1 MKKRLEL
8 AAERETVIALRERYT
23 KLSERRAC
31 GLVGLRW
38 SSFRYEGGWRV
49 QDEELTATLKTLA
62 LEQPRYGYRR
72 LAVDT
77 SIPSA

>member
-1 MKKRLEL
+1 M
-8 AAERETVIALRERYT
+8 VIALRERYT
-23 KLSERRAC
+23 EMSERRAC
-31 GLVGLRW
+31 ELMNLSRN
-38 SSFRYEGGWRV
+38 SFRYEGERRAG
-49 QDEELTATLKTLA
+49 DEELTATLKTLA